1 MAGAYDKLPNN
12 KYIKE
17 YRRLV
22 LENKDTGE
30 KIGYITAINVL
41 FMWLF
46 WKECRHSTKDWF
58 IKLVLGLVNENTK
71 SYSGKQISKLIEGKF
86 IDTAV
91 NSSKRKIAKD
101 AAEKIEEHTGI
112 SKECFI
118 GDKHLLEEKS
128 DLEIIL
134 FMLIYERQNSTGFD
148 DLWRNKF
155 FDKECKKIESGSKSE
170 ADHDRSEL
178 YELYNEVKAQ
188 NYKEKYSKL
197 NPFRI
202 PRNDRTS
209 VMYYI
214 KYGEK
219 ISNKWELIYGGLL
232 DVDESAEQLND
243 YLLKTKAKTGK
254 EDFNKLLEKLES
266 NLERELIVIRYF
278 RTIL

>member
-1 MAGAYDKLPNN
+1 MAGAYDKLPDN
-12 KYIKE
+12 KYIKK
-17 YRRLV
+17 YRNLV

-30 KIGYITAINVL
+30 KIGYITAINIL

-58 IKLVLGLVNENTK
+58 IKLVLGLTSENTK

-86 IDTAV
+86 IDTTN

-134 FMLIYERQNSTGFD
+134 FMLIYERQNSTDFD
-148 DLWRNKF
+148 IFWKEKF
-155 FDKECKKIESGSKSE
+155 LSSDKEYYKIKSGSE
-170 ADHDRSEL
+170 FAADPDRL
-178 YELYNEVKAQ
+178 ELYNEVEAQ
-188 NYKEKYSKL
+188 KKKEKYSKL
-197 NPFRI
+197 NPFRV
-202 PRNDRTS
+202 PRNDRTYA
-209 VMYYI
+209 MYYI

-219 ISNKWELIYGGLL
+219 ISNKWQLIYGGLL
-232 DVDESAEQLND
+232 DVDESAGQLND
-243 YLLKTKAKTGK
+243 YLLKTKTETGK